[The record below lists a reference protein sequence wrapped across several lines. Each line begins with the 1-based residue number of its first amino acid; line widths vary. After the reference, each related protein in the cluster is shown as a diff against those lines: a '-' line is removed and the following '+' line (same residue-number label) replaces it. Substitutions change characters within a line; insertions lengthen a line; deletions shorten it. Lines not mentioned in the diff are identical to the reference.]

1 MRRSIAK
8 YMLELPDKMEKIPES
23 TLSSVI
29 MLVMGDI
36 GGQPSSDD
44 LRKAII
50 KLFTKTDLPGE
61 QEERWNVI
69 KAFANGEAIELCVK
83 GSTETAFFI
92 GSNDDIDINFNWNT
106 FDFRVKKPIISPEVL
121 DQTTQ
126 VMSDTIEQ
134 VNRELEALQSRPK
147 NCSECKFKNLI
158 EEQIPQS
165 FDKVYKIFCQKQ
177 DSREAV
183 GEMVNGKCETG
194 IPESCPL
201 KAQFDLNSLPKTWEE
216 FCKVSNISEKEHYI
230 SDYNG
235 AIVTRVHRI
244 RSYPVMRNP
253 KSDCN
258 VLPTKEEAE
267 QHLAHMKLHQ
277 LRNFY
282 RQGWKPN
289 WRNKNE
295 PKWCIEHY
303 YGQYSVVLS
312 ENAILFLSFP
322 SEAVAEKF
330 LHNFRDLIAQAGDL
344 I

>member
-8 YMLELPDKMEKIPES
+8 DVLELPDKMEKDPKGILPS
-23 TLSSVI
+23 FITLVI
-29 MLVMGDI
+29 GDI
-36 GGQPSSDD
+36 EGQPSSSDFREA
-44 LRKAII
+44 LI
-50 KLFTKTDLPGE
+50 KMFTKTDLPGE

-69 KAFANGEAIELCVK
+69 KAFANGEAIRINVK
-83 GSTETAFFI
+83 GKPETAFSVER
-92 GSNDDIDINFNWNT
+92 GDDFDVNFDWNA
-106 FDFRVKKPIISPEVL
+106 FDFHVKKPIVSPEVL

-177 DSREAV
+177 DSHEAV
-183 GEMVNGKCETG
+183 GEMVNGKCETR

-201 KAQFDLNSLPKTWEE
+201 KTQFDLNSLPKTWEE
-216 FCKVSNISEKEHYI
+216 FCKVSNISEKEYYI

-235 AIVTRVHRI
+235 SVVTRVHRI
-244 RSYPVMRNP
+244 RSYPVMRDP

-322 SEAVAEKF
+322 SGAVAEKF

-344 I
+344 V

>member
-1 MRRSIAK
+1 MRRSIVK
-8 YMLELPDKMEKIPES
+8 YALELPDKMEKIPES

-36 GGQPSSDD
+36 DGQPSSDD

-61 QEERWNVI
+61 QKERMNII
-69 KAFANGEAIELCVK
+69 KAFANGEAIEICVK
-83 GSTETAFFI
+83 GKPETAFSI
-92 GSNDDIDINFNWNT
+92 GRSDDIDINFDWNA
-106 FDFRVKKPIISPEVL
+106 FDFRVKKPIISLEVL
-121 DQTTQ
+121 GQVTQ
-126 VMSDTIEQ
+126 IMSDTVEQ

-244 RSYPVMRNP
+244 RSYPVMRDP

-322 SEAVAEKF
+322 SGAVAEKF